1 MKKIFSRLLVLF
13 AFMFLVPFVY
23 ASELTENLTLEDDST
38 ECYVVKTG
46 SDITIDLNGHNITC
60 TGADAI
66 YVENNATLTMKGEGT
81 VQSVTSGKAAIFNNG
96 TVYLNGGTYSANVE
110 TTKYYT
116 ILNHGYMTIKNGV
129 TVEQTG
135 YVSTTASL
143 IDNGYYDF
151 TSANERLG
159 FVEGK
164 GERTPTLMINGG
176 EFNGGMNTIKN
187 DDNGVLDITGGH
199 FVNNIQVAVMNWNI
213 ATISGGVFEVPTGL
227 DKTTIFNGSYGAD
240 TEDKGILNINGGTFN
255 GEYILEFQ
263 KNRVASA
270 NINIKGGTFASTV
283 AFVNPK
289 DSKGNDRPTW
299 NDVGTKAITGGI
311 FSDVNIVPSDGYSTV
326 AINQDNDNNGVND
339 VLVTNV
345 VLQPVTDVNLT
356 IEETYD
362 TQLDYQII
370 KYGTWTIADNTV
382 VSVNN
387 GVITGLKKGTTTVKV
402 QFGSDVKTYKV
413 VVSRIKVTKPTISG
427 TYVYSGENQEV
438 VLNDFN
444 EELMTA
450 TNKVGLLV
458 NKYTTTV
465 ALNNTVK
472 YEWADGT
479 DAALEL
485 EWNITKATVTA
496 PTLAESDYTYTGS
509 AITPTV
515 NGYDENTMSVT
526 GNLTAQEMGTY
537 TITYTLVDPNNNA
550 WANGE
555 EEVVLTW
562 NITRGKITKPTLN
575 PASYSY
581 TGKTITPTLKD
592 FDETIMTLG
601 GNTTG
606 SPVGTYHLTVSLK
619 DKTMYTWADNT
630 TDDVELTWKIVFG
643 VPELKATSTYNSVK
657 LTWEEVEGATGYQV
671 YRCNSK
677 GASCT
682 KLTTTDKL
690 TYKDKK
696 LTFNKTYYYKVRAY
710 KTEDGVNS
718 YSKYS
723 ALLGKK
729 TALTA
734 PTVTASKDR
743 YRQVLIEWTKVAG
756 ATRYYVYRCNEE
768 GKECKNIGFA
778 YDTDLVNTNASE
790 GVTYTYKVKA
800 YRSGVYGPYSTLVE
814 GERLVDTITMAVK
827 NISYRTNKIAIKNV
841 ETATKYYIYRATSKN
856 GTYTKIK
863 TLDSTGEMLIY
874 EDKDIS
880 FNKTYYYK
888 VRITNGVNNSDFSAI
903 KEVTTN
909 KLAAPEDYTYYVDDD
924 IVYFTFPTVNGA
936 TGYHIAYSQD
946 GETYKTLD
954 RTTDKNY
961 EMDFENGVYVKLRA
975 YRLVSGKYYYGYY
988 TDPIYLSNEK

>member
-23 ASELTENLTLEDDST
+23 ASELTENITLEDDST

-96 TVYLNGGTYSANVE
+96 TVNLNGGTYSANVE
-110 TTKYYT
+110 TTKYYA

-151 TSANERLG
+151 TSTNERLG

-299 NDVGTKAITGGI
+299 DDVGTKAITGGI

-356 IEETYD
+356 IDETYD
-362 TQLDYQII
+362 TKLDYQII

-413 VVSRIKVTKPTISG
+413 VVSRIKVTKPTVSG

-444 EELMTA
+444 E
-450 TNKVGLLV
+450 
-458 NKYTTTV
+458 Y
-465 ALNNTVK
+465 
-472 YEWADGT
+472 
-479 DAALEL
+479 
-485 EWNITKATVTA
+485 
-496 PTLAESDYTYTGS
+496 
-509 AITPTV
+509 
-515 NGYDENTMSVT
+515 
-526 GNLTAQEMGTY
+526 
-537 TITYTLVDPNNNA
+537 PNN
-550 WANGE
+550 
-555 EEVVLTW
+555 L
-562 NITRGKITKPTLN
+562 
-575 PASYSY
+575 
-581 TGKTITPTLKD
+581 
-592 FDETIMTLG
+592 
-601 GNTTG
+601 
-606 SPVGTYHLTVSLK
+606 
-619 DKTMYTWADNT
+619 
-630 TDDVELTWKIVFG
+630 
-643 VPELKATSTYNSVK
+643 
-657 LTWEEVEGATGYQV
+657 
-671 YRCNSK
+671 
-677 GASCT
+677 
-682 KLTTTDKL
+682 
-690 TYKDKK
+690 
-696 LTFNKTYYYKVRAY
+696 
-710 KTEDGVNS
+710 
-718 YSKYS
+718 
-723 ALLGKK
+723 
-729 TALTA
+729 
-734 PTVTASKDR
+734 
-743 YRQVLIEWTKVAG
+743 
-756 ATRYYVYRCNEE
+756 
-768 GKECKNIGFA
+768 
-778 YDTDLVNTNASE
+778 
-790 GVTYTYKVKA
+790 
-800 YRSGVYGPYSTLVE
+800 
-814 GERLVDTITMAVK
+814 
-827 NISYRTNKIAIKNV
+827 
-841 ETATKYYIYRATSKN
+841 
-856 GTYTKIK
+856 
-863 TLDSTGEMLIY
+863 
-874 EDKDIS
+874 
-880 FNKTYYYK
+880 
-888 VRITNGVNNSDFSAI
+888 
-903 KEVTTN
+903 
-909 KLAAPEDYTYYVDDD
+909 
-924 IVYFTFPTVNGA
+924 
-936 TGYHIAYSQD
+936 
-946 GETYKTLD
+946 
-954 RTTDKNY
+954 
-961 EMDFENGVYVKLRA
+961 
-975 YRLVSGKYYYGYY
+975 
-988 TDPIYLSNEK
+988 